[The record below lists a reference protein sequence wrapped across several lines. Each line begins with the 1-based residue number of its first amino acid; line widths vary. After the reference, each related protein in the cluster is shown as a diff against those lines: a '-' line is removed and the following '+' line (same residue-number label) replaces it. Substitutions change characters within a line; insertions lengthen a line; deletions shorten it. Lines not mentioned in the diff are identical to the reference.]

1 VDGVFRGCGGGV
13 LGVGRGVFRGHGGGF
28 SGVVDPVTVFYL
40 KIAVMWLKFNQTSYL
55 SYKCLCRISLVQVG
69 VSGVVEAVFWGRGVT
84 YILT

>member
-1 VDGVFRGCGGGV
+1 MGCFGV
-13 LGVGRGVFRGHGGGF
+13 VGAVFWGSWRGVFRGHGGGF